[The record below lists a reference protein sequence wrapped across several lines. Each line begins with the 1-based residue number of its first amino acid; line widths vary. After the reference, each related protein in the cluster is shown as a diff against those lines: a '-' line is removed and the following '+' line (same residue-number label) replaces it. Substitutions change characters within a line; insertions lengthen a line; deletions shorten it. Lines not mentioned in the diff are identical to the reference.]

1 MPGFTTHYLFG
12 LNTYQSLKN
21 DDMKK
26 IIFDHHAA
34 YSLGLQGPDIF
45 FYYLVSYAVH
55 GNNIGSVAHIRST
68 GKFLTHLIE
77 SRNLFPD
84 KKEAAIAKAYIMG
97 FVGHYLL
104 DCRCHPYIYWRTHY
118 RGRTPSYYGGHM
130 NLETDIDTEL
140 LELYKHRLP
149 SAFRKESTI
158 ILTRLELRTISTLL
172 YYVYTMTYP
181 DIKAGIPTMRLAIR
195 SMQLGVRLLH
205 DPHGRK
211 KVVSRKLESWIT
223 GYPVLSPM
231 IPSDSLCFYSD
242 PLNILHRTWRNP
254 WDESRTSRA
263 SFPDLMEDAQEAYQK
278 LLASLYHLF
287 CIRPYTDS
295 ARHTLREILTDLG
308 NQSYHSGM
316 DPALERPDFQEA

>member
-12 LNTYQSLKN
+12 INTYHALKN

-34 YSLGLQGPDIF
+34 YSLGLQGPDLF
-45 FYYLVSYAVH
+45 FYYLLSYAIH
-55 GNNIGSVAHIRST
+55 GNNIGSVAHNQSA

-84 KKEAAIAKAYIMG
+84 KKESAIAKAYIMG

-140 LELYKHRLP
+140 LEFYKHKLP

-172 YYVYTMTYP
+172 YYVYKMTYP
-181 DIKAGIPTMRLAIR
+181 DLAVGIPTMRLAIR
-195 SMQLGVRLLH
+195 SMQLGTRLLH

-211 KVVSRKLESWIT
+211 KIVSRKLESWIT

-231 IPSDSLCFYSD
+231 IPSDSLCFYTD
-242 PLNILHRTWRNP
+242 PLNLLHRKWHNP
-254 WDESRTSRA
+254 WDERLTSDA
-263 SFPDLMEDAQEAYQK
+263 SFLDLIEETQEGYTA
-278 LLASLYHLF
+278 LLASLYQLF
-287 CIRPYTDS
+287 RSRPYTDF
-295 ARHTLREILTDLG
+295 ARHALKDILATLG
-308 NQSYHSGM
+308 NCSYHSGM
-316 DPALERPDFQEA
+316 DPALERPKFQES